1 MTGTHESTYQGE
13 DSQHRVLLPAL
24 MFTALSVSAIS
35 TLGAP
40 MVPTIARAQ
49 HVSLSA
55 AQWVLTAT
63 LLAGAIAGPVLGRLG
78 DGPRRKGAV
87 QGTLVGVFA
96 GSVLAA
102 LAPAFGLLLA
112 GRALQGLG
120 MGLMPLT
127 IAVAR
132 DHLPAPRMRSGIAS
146 LSITTSVGAG
156 LGYPVTGLIAQHLD
170 YRAGFWFAAVLSAAA
185 LIVVTRVIP
194 AGSSAAQ
201 RPLDVTG
208 AVLLCSGLAAILLAL
223 SQGEAWGP
231 ASATTLSCL
240 GAGVLLLAVWIA
252 QALRSRHPLVDVRLI
267 RNRAVLAANATAL
280 LVGIGMYAVLS
291 LVNLYTQ
298 VPVAAGYGFHL
309 SLSAA
314 GLVLMPMSLGSL
326 TANRAASA
334 LVSRI
339 GLYRVLPL
347 GALVVC
353 VDLVLLALWREHVA
367 VLVLGTFLLGTGVG
381 AAYAV
386 MPILIV
392 RHVPPTETGSA
403 TSFNQVLRTV
413 GGSVGSAAISA
424 IMLSYTPPAGDIP
437 DGTAYTT
444 AFLVTAAASFLG
456 VIAAVVL
463 PPRRGAAADPGDGV
477 AARGRA
483 AQKQPAGPRRGPAGL
498 LTRSGQK
505 DAPCSDRFPG

>member
-1 MTGTHESTYQGE
+1 MTGTRERAGRGAESE
-13 DSQHRVLLPAL
+13 HRLLLPSL

-40 MVPTIARAQ
+40 MVPTIAREQ

-78 DGPRRKGAV
+78 DGPRRKGAI
-87 QGTLVGVFA
+87 QGTLIGVLA
-96 GSVLAA
+96 GSALAA
-102 LAPAFGLLLA
+102 LAPTFGLLLA

-127 IAVAR
+127 ITVAR
-132 DHLPAPRMRSGIAS
+132 DHLPARRMRTGIAS

-156 LGYPVTGLIAQHLD
+156 LGYPVTGLIAQHLN
-170 YRAGFWFAAVLSAAA
+170 YRAGFWFAALLSAVA

-194 AGSSAAQ
+194 VSSSAPQ

-208 AVLLCSGLAAILLAL
+208 AALLCSGLAAILLAL
-223 SQGEAWGP
+223 SQGVAWGL
-231 ASATTLSCL
+231 ASAATLSSLCL
-240 GAGVLLLAVWIA
+240 GVLFLTAWIT
-252 QALRSRHPLVDVRLI
+252 QALRTSHPLVDIRLI
-267 RNRAVLAANATAL
+267 RNRAVLAANTTAL

-298 VPVAAGYGFHL
+298 VPAAAGYGFHL
-309 SLSAA
+309 SLPTA
-314 GLVLMPMSLGSL
+314 GLVLMPMSLGSI
-326 TANRAASA
+326 TANRLASA
-334 LVSRI
+334 LVPRI

-353 VDLVLLALWREHVA
+353 LDLVLLALWRDHVA
-367 VLVLGTFLLGTGVG
+367 VLVLGTFLLGNGVG

-392 RHVPPTETGSA
+392 RHVPASETGSA

-424 IMLSYTPPAGDIP
+424 IMLAYMPPAGDIP
-437 DGTAYTT
+437 RDTAYTM

-456 VIAAVVL
+456 VVAAVVL
-463 PPRRGAAADPGDGV
+463 PPRRGGAAEPKGGIAE
-477 AARGRA
+477 RGHEA
-483 AQKQPAGPRRGPAGL
+483 TGPRRNPEPGTGP
-498 LTRSGQK
+498 RQEE
-505 DAPCSDRFPG
+505 APCSDRFPG

>member
-1 MTGTHESTYQGE
+1 MTGTHRSTRQVK
-13 DSQHRVLLPAL
+13 DSRQRLLLPSL
-24 MFTALSVSAIS
+24 MFTALSVSVIS

-40 MVPTIARAQ
+40 MVPTIAREQ
-49 HVSLSA
+49 QVTLSA
-55 AQWVLTAT
+55 AQWVLTST

-78 DGPRRKGAV
+78 DGPRRKGAI
-87 QGTLVGVFA
+87 QGTLVSVFT

-102 LAPAFGLLLA
+102 LAPSFGLLLA

-132 DHLPAPRMRSGIAS
+132 DHLPESRMRPGIAA

-170 YRAGFWFAAVLSAAA
+170 YRAGFWFAALLSAAA
-185 LIVVTRVIP
+185 LIVVTRVTP
-194 AGSSAAQ
+194 MGSSVPQ
-201 RPLDVTG
+201 RPLDITG

-223 SQGEAWGP
+223 SQGEAWGVT
-231 ASATTLSCL
+231 SAATLGCL
-240 GAGVLLLAVWIA
+240 GAGVLVIALWIV
-252 QALRSRHPLVDVRLI
+252 QALRARHPLVDIRLL
-267 RNRAVLAANATAL
+267 RNRAVLAANTTAL
-280 LVGIGMYAVLS
+280 LMGIGMYGVLS
-291 LVNLYTQ
+291 LVNLFTQ
-298 VPVAAGYGFHL
+298 VPAEAGYGFHL
-309 SLSAA
+309 SLTAT
-314 GLVLMPMSLGSL
+314 GLVLMPMSLGSI

-353 VDLVLLALWREHVA
+353 VDLLLLALWREHVV
-367 VLVLGTFLLGTGVG
+367 VLVIGTFLLGTGVG

-392 RHVPPTETGSA
+392 RHVPPSETGSA

-413 GGSVGSAAISA
+413 GGSIGSAAISA
-424 IMLSYTPPAGDIP
+424 IMLTYTPPSDGTP
-437 DGTAYTT
+437 EGTAYTT
-444 AFLVTAAASFLG
+444 AFLVTAGASFLG
-456 VIAAVVL
+456 VVAAVVL
-463 PPRRGAAADPGDGV
+463 P
-477 AARGRA
+477 
-483 AQKQPAGPRRGPAGL
+483 RGPAMQRQ
-498 LTRSGQK
+498 TPPVRPPEPNCPSPRPRT
-505 DAPCSDRFPG
+505 AARRNT

>member
-1 MTGTHESTYQGE
+1 MTGTRERTGLG
-13 DSQHRVLLPAL
+13 DDGRRRVPLPSL

-40 MVPTIARAQ
+40 MVPTIAREQ

-78 DGPRRKGAV
+78 DGPRRKGAI
-87 QGTLVGVFA
+87 QGTLISVFA

-132 DHLPAPRMRSGIAS
+132 DHLPAQRMRSGIAS

-156 LGYPVTGLIAQHLD
+156 LGYPLTGFIAQHLD
-170 YRAGFWFAAVLSAAA
+170 YRAGFWFAALLSAVA

-194 AGSSAAQ
+194 AGSSVPQ

-223 SQGEAWGP
+223 SQGVAWGLT
-231 ASATTLSCL
+231 SAATLSCL
-240 GAGVLLLAVWIA
+240 GIGVLILAVWVV
-252 QALRSRHPLVDVRLI
+252 QALRARHPLVDIRLI
-267 RNRAVLAANATAL
+267 RNRAVLAANSTAL

-298 VPVAAGYGFHL
+298 IPASAGYGFHL
-309 SLSAA
+309 SLTAT
-314 GLVLMPMSLGSL
+314 GLVLMPMSLGSI

-367 VLVLGTFLLGTGVG
+367 ILVLGTFLLGTGVG

-386 MPILIV
+386 MPVLIV
-392 RHVPPTETGSA
+392 RHVPPSETGSA

-424 IMLSYTPPAGDIP
+424 IMLAYTSPTDDVPR
-437 DGTAYTT
+437 GTAYTT
-444 AFLVTAAASFLG
+444 AFLVTAAAAFLG
-456 VIAAVVL
+456 VVAAVVL
-463 PPRRGAAADPGDGV
+463 PPRRGAATGAEGGV
-477 AARGRA
+477 AAPWHKPQEDSA
-483 AQKQPAGPRRGPAGL
+483 SSRRGIL
-498 LTRSGQK
+498 RRSK
-505 DAPCSDRFPG
+505 H

>member
-1 MTGTHESTYQGE
+1 MTGTRESAGVGK
-13 DSQHRVLLPAL
+13 DSEHRLLLPSL

-40 MVPTIARAQ
+40 MVPTIAREQ

-63 LLAGAIAGPVLGRLG
+63 LLAGAVAGPVLGRLG

-87 QGTLVGVFA
+87 QGTLIGVLVGSA
-96 GSVLAA
+96 LAA
-102 LAPAFGLLLA
+102 LAPTFGLLLA

-132 DHLPAPRMRSGIAS
+132 DHLPARRMRTGIAS

-156 LGYPVTGLIAQHLD
+156 IGYPVTGLIAQHLD
-170 YRAGFWFAAVLSAAA
+170 YRAGFWFAALLSAVA

-194 AGSSAAQ
+194 VGSSALQ
-201 RPLDVTG
+201 RPLDAAG
-208 AVLLCSGLAAILLAL
+208 AGLLCSGLAAILLAL
-223 SQGEAWGP
+223 SQGVAWGL
-231 ASATTLSCL
+231 ASAATLSCL
-240 GAGVLLLAVWIA
+240 CLGVLLLTAWLV
-252 QALRSRHPLVDVRLI
+252 QALRTSHPLVDIRLI
-267 RNRAVLAANATAL
+267 RNRAVLAANTTAL

-298 VPVAAGYGFHL
+298 VPAAAGYGFHL
-309 SLSAA
+309 SLPTA

-326 TANRAASA
+326 TANRLASA

-353 VDLVLLALWREHVA
+353 LDLVLLALWRDHVA
-367 VLVLGTFLLGTGVG
+367 VLVLGTFLLGNGVG

-392 RHVPPTETGSA
+392 RHVPASETGSA

-424 IMLSYTPPAGDIP
+424 IMLAYMPPAGDTP
-437 DGTAYTT
+437 RDTAYTT

-456 VIAAVVL
+456 VVAAVVL
-463 PPRRGAAADPGDGV
+463 PPRRGGAAEPKGDIAG
-477 AARGRA
+477 RGHEA
-483 AQKQPAGPRRGPAGL
+483 TGPRHTAAEPGTDPR
-498 LTRSGQK
+498 QEE
-505 DAPCSDRFPG
+505 APCSDRFPG